1 MDYCTVDGCGS
12 VMAAGPVQSN
22 TLYQTGSLA
31 ASPPDGNFTTVR
43 TTDTPASAG
52 AVTTMATY
60 DVPPATTIRFA
71 GGRKFMS
78 QWVLSGGGVMTTGN
92 LTLAVEHQDGSRT
105 IFFKSAFLTF
115 GSLSAQA
122 DDLFKPAYT
131 TTVYASGARGDKV
144 VILVDD
150 GGTAVDVSLAGNA
163 IVMPYDYRIG

>member
-1 MDYCTVDGCGS
+1 MDYCTIDGCGS

-144 VILVDD
+144 VILIDD

>member
-1 MDYCTVDGCGS
+1 
-12 VMAAGPVQSN
+12 MAAGPVQSN
-22 TLYQTGSLA
+22 TLYQTGDLS

-52 AVTTMATY
+52 AVTTLATY

-78 QWVLSGGGVMTTGN
+78 QWVLAGGGVMTTGN
-92 LTLAVEHQDGSRT
+92 LTLAVEHQDGRRT
-105 IFFKSAFLTF
+105 IFFKMAFITF

-144 VILVDD
+144 VVLADD
-150 GGTAVDVSLAGNA
+150 GGTAIDVSLAGNTV
-163 IVMPYDYRIG
+163 VMPYDYRIG

>member
-1 MDYCTVDGCGS
+1 
-12 VMAAGPVQSN
+12 MAAGPVQSN
-22 TLYQTGSLA
+22 TLYQSGSLA

-43 TTDTPASAG
+43 ATDTPASAG

-71 GGRKFMS
+71 GGRKYMS
-78 QWVLSGGGVMTTGN
+78 QWVLAGGGQMTTGN

-105 IFFKSAFLTF
+105 IFAKTPFLVF
-115 GSLSAQA
+115 GSLAAQA

-144 VILVDD
+144 VVLADD
-150 GGTAVDVSLAGNA
+150 GGVAIDVSLAGQS
-163 IVMPYDYRIG
+163 ITLPYDYRIG